1 MDLYGLSE
9 ARSQGNSSTKDV
21 ELFNERIKEARDNI
35 NNTLDAEQITAQGNL
50 RGQEGQDLQDK
61 LIYDFHDA
69 ISGGNVASSLNRY
82 YQTFKTTAD
91 TVSDTVDKA
100 KNAYGQARA
109 ITDNVAKIATNTV
122 NQVQGAVNQVQGT
135 VNQVQGQ
142 VQGAVNQVKGA
153 VNEVQGQVQGAVN
166 QVQGQVKGAVNQVQE
181 GVGQLN
187 NRPKTN
193 EPVSANENTPE
204 VPEGNLSATEELSQT
219 VLNKV
224 SQAKTAV
231 SKIGSGLRV
240 VGDVGGAV
248 STYEMFK
255 NGLAKNKDGTYD
267 IAGDVGQV
275 ATSIGTGLDIIGAII
290 PGAGAGIE
298 ALGAVVQGVGQIA
311 STIDT
316 HNKDE
321 EATQD
326 AQNEADNIEK
336 TRSAQLSALPSAKP
350 ISATVNTMASSG
362 LVGSLANHLSSVGGG
377 GTF

>member
-135 VNQVQGQ
+135 VNQ
-142 VQGAVNQVKGA
+142 
-153 VNEVQGQVQGAVN
+153 VQGQVQGAVN